1 MSEITIQQATFE
13 RLQRHAKPFVDTPDT
28 VIMRAL
34 DALDQIMV
42 EHAPNGQLTEKEQQ
56 LDPLAL
62 PDLTHT
68 KIQDASIDGEPI
80 AKPNW
85 SLLRDEMLLR
95 ATKRAGSFENL
106 QRLFPVNLVEGR
118 KEDEGFRY
126 LSQAG
131 ISVQGQHANGACHAI
146 ITAAQAF
153 GISLN
158 IGIMWRLKEHA
169 AYPGERRRIVI
180 RARR

>member
-1 MSEITIQQATFE
+1 MKEITIQQATFE

-28 VIMRAL
+28 VIIRAL
-34 DALDQIMV
+34 DALDRNM
-42 EHAPNGQLTEKEQQ
+42 EYAPNGQLPEGDQQ

-85 SLLRDEMLLR
+85 NLLRDKMLLR

-118 KEDEGFRY
+118 KEDEGYHY

-131 ISVQGQHANGACHAI
+131 ISVQGQHANGACHAL

-158 IGIMWRLKEHA
+158 IGIIWRLKEHA

-180 RARR
+180 RSRG